1 MPLHCGRMSGDASAE
16 DEDKLTGVWA
26 EPDEED
32 VPEPQAKKMP
42 RKRKEQSPR
51 IRNKSVTSAVSE

>member
-1 MPLHCGRMSGDASAE
+1 MSGDASAE